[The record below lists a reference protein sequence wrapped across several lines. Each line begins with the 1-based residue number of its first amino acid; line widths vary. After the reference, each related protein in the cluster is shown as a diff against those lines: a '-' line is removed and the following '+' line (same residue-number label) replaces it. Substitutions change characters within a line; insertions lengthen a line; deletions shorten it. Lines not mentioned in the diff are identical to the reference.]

1 LLMAAIEE
9 LSDEQYAF
17 YPFSA
22 GPEGI

>member
-1 LLMAAIEE
+1 MAAIEE